1 MYLVGIMRVV
11 NTIDLFELPEAI
23 LEIKMPL
30 CFQLLHISYF
40 CKHLRGSTRALTFAV
55 SISWEPNLRC
65 DFGHVW

>member
-30 CFQLLHISYF
+30 CFSIIA
-40 CKHLRGSTRALTFAV
+40 HLVFLQTS
-55 SISWEPNLRC
+55 
-65 DFGHVW
+65 